1 MKILIYGL
9 PKTGTTGLYFLIKNS
24 QNNEGCFLFEP
35 DYNTL
40 SNALMNHD
48 SLLVKT
54 LVGQRCEALFD
65 KFDKKILI
73 IRDPRDWVISSFLYS
88 TALHKIYDNN
98 LFISVMLNLLSKKQ
112 KDTLFISFQNLVKY
126 EVKGQLPWKDNIYL
140 SDILFNNLINYHK
153 QQQNTFFIFKYEDFI
168 QRNLSQLEQYL
179 GIKLIGSSD
188 VSNDFKRVERTKNY
202 GDWKKW
208 FTPDDVEYFKPIFK
222 EYMDYFGYTDWE
234 LPVEQII
241 SPSHGSTYVLRLVSE
256 ARKGKLSPYKT
267 SLDEKLTKRL
277 FSFDWITYLLNH
289 PDLVSKGIYTKWGV
303 IIKCLLLKRVDR
315 QKSQY

>member
-54 LVGQRCEALFD
+54 LAGQRCEALFD
-65 KFDKKILI
+65 KFDKIILI

-98 LFISVMLNLLSKKQ
+98 LFISVMLNILSKKQ
-112 KDTLFISFQNLVKY
+112 KDTSFISFRNLVKC
-126 EVKGQLPWKDNIYL
+126 EVKGQLPWIDNGYL
-140 SDILFNNLINYHK
+140 SDIVFNNLINYHK
-153 QQQNTFFIFKYEDFI
+153 QVPNTFFILKYEDFV
-168 QRNLSQLEQYL
+168 QRNISQLEQYL
-179 GIKLIGSSD
+179 GIKLSGSSD
-188 VSNDFKRVERTKNY
+188 VSNDLKRVERTKNY
-202 GDWKKW
+202 GDWKNW

-222 EYMDYFGYTDWE
+222 EYMDYFGYSDWE
-234 LPVEQII
+234 LPAEQRI

-256 ARKGKLSPYKT
+256 ARKGKLSPYKVR
-267 SLDEKLTKRL
+267 LDEKLTKSL

-289 PDLVSKGIYTKWGV
+289 PELVSDGINTKWGALKKWLF
-303 IIKCLLLKRVDR
+303 IKRAAG
-315 QKSQY
+315 QES